1 MSKEERKKKW
11 GKAKEWLKTN
21 APKALDV
28 VGDILPDNGAL
39 GVIKNILDKDPD
51 VSPEQQAQFDAMIK
65 EMYELE
71 VRDRESARTREVEV
85 KKAGKQDWMMFIT
98 GVVGLASFVFTIY
111 AVVYVENVRE
121 NDLFIHLMGMI
132 EGVVIGNIF
141 AYYYGTSSQ
150 DRKK

>member
-11 GKAKEWLKTN
+11 AKAKEWLKTN

>member
-21 APKALDV
+21 APKALEI

-71 VRDRESARTREVEV
+71 VRDRESARAREVEV
-85 KKAGKQDWMMFIT
+85 KRAGKQDWMMLIT

>member
-1 MSKEERKKKW
+1 MSKEKRKEKW
-11 GKAKEWLKTN
+11 GKVKEWLKTN

-98 GVVGLASFVFTIY
+98 GLIGLASFVFLIY
-111 AVVYVENVRE
+111 AVVYVEGVTD
-121 NDLFIHLMGMI
+121 NDLFVHLMGMI

-141 AYYYGTSSQ
+141 AYYYGTSAQ
-150 DRKK
+150 DRKS

>member
-21 APKALDV
+21 APKALEV

-71 VRDRESARTREVEV
+71 VRDRESARAREVEV